1 MQKLQGI
8 EIELPKVQS
17 LDYKKRVQV
26 DLFSIPSTR
35 CIMQMNVFESGEER
49 QKFARSSLDEV
60 RFDFENPNV
69 EGPLLLQ
76 QILPSLS
83 SLEASSDGKRTIN
96 DFTKMKYVQIL
107 RYYQHLENI
116 V

>member
-17 LDYKKRVQV
+17 LDYKKRAQV

-49 QKFARSSLDEV
+49 QKFARSSLDDV
-60 RFDFENPNV
+60 RFDFENPDV

-96 DFTKMKYVQIL
+96 DYTETKYAQIL